1 MPSQLINYRQTTV
14 TAPVL
19 DSTRHFND
27 HGVCAQWGKEG
38 LLRNPCTD
46 RSVRKPFTKSLMKQ
60 ILDEVLYRILRLTS
74 RTAPHSNLR
83 ISKRAVEKRGH
94 MNRREFLQ
102 TGAGV
107 LSAMLVLNPR
117 TVFGYEAN
125 SAVRIGLLGCGNR
138 GSSVAES
145 FARNTSA
152 RIVALADL
160 FSDNLSLGQA
170 RFNKLNAS
178 LGQSP
183 IDEKLLFRGAHCYE
197 QIANSKNVDLV
208 QISTPPYFHVQH
220 LEAAVAA
227 GKHVYCE
234 KPIGVDIAQAKRA
247 IEIGKRV
254 KPKQSVDVAFQ
265 CRNAPPIAA
274 LAEKIKAG
282 ALGKI
287 AAGCGNYNAPASTEK
302 KREGAGQDEYRLRNW
317 LWDRVLSGDILVE
330 QNIHIIDLCNWML
343 GGHPVKAVTT
353 GGRNVLTHYGD
364 CWDNYQVDF
373 TYPNDVHFSF
383 SSTQFGTD
391 GMFEAGLKLFGSTG
405 SATCPYAGPI
415 AITGSN
421 AWSWHD
427 SKSTATGSAIFAA
440 NGAFLDNLEFADREK
455 ERTFVDSI
463 VSGAAHNQIAE
474 GVDTALS
481 CILGRI
487 AGYQKREVT
496 WDQMLAQKENW
507 QLGFSLEQF
516 A

>member
-1 MPSQLINYRQTTV
+1 
-14 TAPVL
+14 
-19 DSTRHFND
+19 
-27 HGVCAQWGKEG
+27 
-38 LLRNPCTD
+38 
-46 RSVRKPFTKSLMKQ
+46 
-60 ILDEVLYRILRLTS
+60 
-74 RTAPHSNLR
+74 
-83 ISKRAVEKRGH
+83 

-102 TGAGV
+102 NGAGA
-107 LSAMLVLNPR
+107 LSAILVLNPR

-125 SAVRIGLLGCGNR
+125 SAIRLGLLGCGNR
-138 GSSVAES
+138 GSSVSES
-145 FARNTSA
+145 FNRNTSA

-160 FSDNLSLGQA
+160 FSDNLAAGHDH
-170 RFNKLNAS
+170 FNKLNAS
-178 LGQSP
+178 LGRSP
-183 IDEKLLFRGAHCYE
+183 IDSKLLFRGPHCYD
-197 QIANSKNVDLV
+197 QIANSKDVDLI

-234 KPIGVDIAQAKRA
+234 KPVGIDIVQARA
-247 IEIGKRV
+247 ALEIAKHV
-254 KPKQSVDVAFQ
+254 KPSQSVDVGFQ

-287 AAGCGNYNAPASTEK
+287 ATASGNYNAPASTEK
-302 KREGAGQDEYRLRNW
+302 KREGEGQDEYRLRNW

-343 GGHPVKAVTT
+343 GAHPVKASAT
-353 GGRNVLTHYGD
+353 GGRNLLTHYGD

-391 GMFEAGLKLFGSTG
+391 GVFDAGLKLFGSSG

-415 AITGSN
+415 AITGSS
-421 AWSWHD
+421 AWSWQD
-427 SKSTATGSAIFAA
+427 SKSTAAGSGAFAA

-455 ERTFVDSI
+455 ERAFIDSI
-463 VSGAAHNQIAE
+463 VSGPAHNQIAE
-474 GVDTALS
+474 GVETALS
-481 CILGRI
+481 CILGRM
-487 AGYQKREVT
+487 AGYQKRELT
-496 WDQMLAQKENW
+496 WDQVLAQEENW
-507 QLGFSLEQF
+507 QLGFTLEQF